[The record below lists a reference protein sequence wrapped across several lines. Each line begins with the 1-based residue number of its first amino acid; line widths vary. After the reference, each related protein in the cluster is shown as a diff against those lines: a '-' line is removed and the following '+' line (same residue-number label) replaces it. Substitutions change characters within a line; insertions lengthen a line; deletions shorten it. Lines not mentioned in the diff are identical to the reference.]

1 MTFTEEQKRNL
12 YLIGKMFWE
21 SKCNS
26 VVYVKSFCR
35 KNNINSDLLPKG
47 LKIVSY
53 LNFKS
58 QVWLG
63 SEGFKTAI
71 TVYDPANPET
81 TILHITQLPVKDL
94 EKMPLKVNHQVF
106 GKIKIS
112 KKDRKLAE
120 KLIEELEENKIK

>member
-1 MTFTEEQKRNL
+1 MTFTKEQKRNL
-12 YLIGKMFWE
+12 YLIGKMFWQ

-53 LNFKS
+53 LNGKS

-63 SEGFKTAI
+63 SEGFKTAT
-71 TVYDPANPET
+71 TVYDPTKPET
-81 TILHITQLPVKDL
+81 ITLHITQLPVTEL
-94 EKMPLKVNHQVF
+94 R
-106 GKIKIS
+106 KIK
-112 KKDRKLAE
+112 
-120 KLIEELEENKIK
+120 